1 MLKGKLLGGIFPVV
15 SHRNACFLNNEIS
28 GMYVCDEIVSQYVG
42 KDRAEAEELALR
54 ISTRIAREIQP
65 YTDGIY
71 LMTPFR
77 RVELIT
83 KILKAI
89 G

>member
-1 MLKGKLLGGIFPVV
+1 
-15 SHRNACFLNNEIS
+15 
-28 GMYVCDEIVSQYVG
+28 MYVCDEIVSQYVG

-54 ISTRIAREIQP
+54 ISTRIAREIHP

>member
-1 MLKGKLLGGIFPVV
+1 M
-15 SHRNACFLNNEIS
+15 
-28 GMYVCDEIVSQYVG
+28 G